1 MERRPLLAARLA
13 FHEHNLPMTK
23 WLLEKIDPTVLETS
37 DRQMWIDL
45 LTAVASLPEAFEIL
59 RERRR
64 AGILPPDLLRQ
75 YARLAGGLGQEVEY
89 RSALADLSRKAD

>member
-1 MERRPLLAARLA
+1 MSSDEIKDPSVYAAIRVRL
-13 FHEHNLPMTK
+13 
-23 WLLEKIDPTVLETS
+23 S